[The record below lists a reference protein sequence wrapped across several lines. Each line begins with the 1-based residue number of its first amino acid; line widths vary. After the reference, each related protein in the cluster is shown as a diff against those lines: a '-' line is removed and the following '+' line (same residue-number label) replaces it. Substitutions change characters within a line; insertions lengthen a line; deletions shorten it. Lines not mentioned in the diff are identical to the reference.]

1 MKGDITVR
9 GLTDREKA
17 KFKRLA
23 DGETRSVNNMMLVA
37 LRSYLEANPVPVGGR
52 RK

>member
-17 KFKRLA
+17 RFKRLA
-23 DGETRSVNNMMLVA
+23 TKESRSVNNQMLVA
-37 LRSYLEANPVPVGGR
+37 LRAYLDGAAEFAKV
-52 RK
+52 KK

>member
-17 KFKRLA
+17 KYKRLA
-23 DGETRSVNNMMLVA
+23 DKESRSVNNQMLVA
-37 LRSYLEANPVPVGGR
+37 LRSYLEAHPIRGA
-52 RK
+52 KK

>member
-17 KFKRLA
+17 KFKRIA
-23 DGETRSVNNMMLVA
+23 DKESRSMNNQMLVA
-37 LRSYLEANPVPVGGR
+37 LRAHLESHPVRGS
-52 RK
+52 KK